1 VRRGTEVVSGRLA
14 TMFVTPVAP
23 NIRGGGPAQRA
34 FHWLTEL
41 ARTSD
46 VHLIVVSPTIL
57 NEPGDEVL
65 TLVASYRQFVAPRS
79 RCLVAG
85 KVAVSLFPFL
95 AIWRRSW
102 IQHWMDSA
110 TIDSEL
116 SRDPSIGEL
125 PIARIVVFRLYM
137 HDIGQS
143 VAKALRRVPVMDLDL
158 DDIESSNRFG
168 MARLAGRRLR
178 LGMALKCLLS
188 GIHYRFLENRLL
200 RPYERIYVAAAEDSG
215 RIAHLVDPNR
225 LVVRPNCLS
234 GAIAPLDHIRRLSSN
249 FTLLFV
255 GTLGYFPNE
264 DAALWL
270 KEKLGPILVKTMPA
284 QFRIVVAGRGASGS
298 LRKSLRKAPFIDFRG
313 ELADLAAVYQEAD
326 VCVAPLR
333 AGSGTKFKLL
343 EAFLYGRPIVATRE
357 AARGTGACDEV
368 HYLNAEDPTAFAAAC
383 CRLVCDDSLRKA
395 LVRQGRQLLSD
406 HFLLPASDTAVHP
419 RGGSRREMVS
429 NLE

>member
-1 VRRGTEVVSGRLA
+1 MRWGSEVVSRRSA
-14 TMFVTPVAP
+14 TMFVAPVTPDS
-23 NIRGGGPAQRA
+23 RGGGPAQRA

-41 ARTSD
+41 AHTSD
-46 VHLIVVSPTIL
+46 VHLVVVSSSISSDPS
-57 NEPGDEVL
+57 PEVRN
-65 TLVASYRQFVAPRS
+65 LVASYRLFAAPRP

-102 IQHWMDSA
+102 IQHWVESA
-110 TIDSEL
+110 TIDSDL
-116 SRDPSIGEL
+116 SRDPRIGEL

-143 VAKALRRVPVMDLDL
+143 VANALRRVPVIELDL
-158 DDIESSNRFG
+158 DDIESSNQFG
-168 MARLAGRRLR
+168 MARLACRRLR
-178 LGMALKCLLS
+178 LGMALKSLLS
-188 GIHYRFLENRLL
+188 GMHYRLLENRLL
-200 RPYERIYVAAAEDSG
+200 RPYERVYVAAAEDSR

-234 GAIAPLDHIRRLSSN
+234 GAITPLDHIRRISSE

-270 KEKLGPILVKTMPA
+270 KEELGPILVKTMPA
-284 QFRIVVAGRGASGS
+284 NFRIVVAGRDASRS
-298 LRKSLRKAPFIDFRG
+298 LRKSLRKAAFIDFRG

-357 AARGTGACDEV
+357 AARGTGARDEV

-406 HFLLPASDTAVHP
+406 HFLFRASDTAVPPAWGPSPGNGHQP
-419 RGGSRREMVS
+419 
-429 NLE
+429 